1 MSKDN
6 IIIEDVHV
14 LHKMRQFG
22 GGFVRALAEAGF
34 NADSQNLGKIRATWP
49 DLWSEYTELARA
61 GRIMESEARPVVFD
75 EAGEVLPL
83 EFERG
88 AM

>member
-1 MSKDN
+1 MN
-6 IIIEDVHV
+6 LENVIIEDVHV

-22 GGFVRALAEAGF
+22 GGFVKALAEAGF
-34 NADSQNLGKIRATWP
+34 NADSVNLAKIKATWP
-49 DLWSEYTELARA
+49 DLWNEYTAWARA
-61 GRIMESEARPVVFD
+61 ARTMATEARP
-75 EAGEVLPL
+75 EAFGESTPP